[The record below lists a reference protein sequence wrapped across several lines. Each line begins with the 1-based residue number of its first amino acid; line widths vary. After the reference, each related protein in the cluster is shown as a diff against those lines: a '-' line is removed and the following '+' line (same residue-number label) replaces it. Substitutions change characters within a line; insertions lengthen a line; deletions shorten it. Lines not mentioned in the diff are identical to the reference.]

1 MDEISIIIAD
11 DHPIFRNGLANVIR
25 EEKSFSII
33 YEANNGQEAF
43 DSILLKKPDVAILDI
58 KMPLKTGIEV
68 VEELTVEN
76 LKTRIVFLTMYKEE
90 EWFRKAM
97 QLGVS
102 GYVLKECAVDDIIE
116 CIKTVAEGKH
126 YISPIISTYL
136 VDYARKTQLAD
147 YSIVEKLT
155 VTERKILLHIADKFT
170 SRQIA
175 DSLNV
180 SIRTIENHRNNIC
193 SKMNIHG
200 VNSLLKFA
208 IDNKGIL

>member
-58 KMPLKTGIEV
+58 KMPFKTGIEV
-68 VEELTVEN
+68 VEELTGKN

-102 GYVLKECAVDDIIE
+102 GYVLKECAVDDIID

-147 YSIVEKLT
+147 FPIVEKLT
-155 VTERKILLHIADKFT
+155 VTERKILLHIADKLT

-175 DSLNV
+175 DNLNV

-208 IDNKGIL
+208 LDNKGIL